1 MTIDI
6 DYQFRPLALSQYWPS
21 TIHTQRTDHW
31 TWSWDLNINIEHRHW
46 LWPSNLIIM
55 VTFRFGHHHW
65 PLAVIVI
72 SVLWLATII
81 LLLCFNLQL
90 QHSNYF
96 FTKKDGISKS
106 KSLTAQKGTPPGRMV
121 FQSINIKL
129 WLPQNSLWVWSMVY
143 QSFDIN
149 FGRPTLCKLCGM

>member
-1 MTIDI
+1 MTI
-6 DYQFRPLALSQYWPS
+6 DYQFRPLALSQYGPS
-21 TIHTQRTDHW
+21 TIHTQLTDHW
-31 TWSWDLNINIEHRHW
+31 TWSLDLNINIEHRHW

-55 VTFRFGHHHW
+55 VTFSFGHHHW
-65 PLAVIVI
+65 PLAVIFI

-96 FTKKDGISKS
+96 FFIKKDGISKS
-106 KSLTAQKGTPPGRMV
+106 KSLTAKKGTPPGRMV

-129 WLPQNSLWVWSMVY
+129 WSPQNCPWVWSMVY